1 MAKGGKP
8 KAAFM
13 AKRPATSMRPGAA
26 MMAGTTASQNTGSPS
41 QVQGFRK
48 GGKVKKGK
56 K

>member
-1 MAKGGKP
+1 MAKGKGKP
-8 KAAFM
+8 VQAFL
-13 AKRPATSMRPGAA
+13 AKRGAAPGKPPA
-26 MMAGTTASQNTGSPS
+26 MMAGTTASPNTGSPS